1 MAASSKPQPMAL
13 LLASSS
19 PRRRELL
26 TQLGLTPDRI
36 FAPEID
42 ETPGKAERPDHY
54 ALRMAREKAAAA
66 TGILP
71 GAVILAC
78 DTTVT
83 AGRRIIGPPTASEA
97 DVAEC
102 LKLLS
107 GRRHRVLSAVCVIDA
122 TGTARTR
129 LATTIVQFKR
139 LTAQEIAA
147 YVASGEGM
155 GKAGGYAIQ
164 GRAAGFV
171 SFLSGSYTG
180 VVGLPLFETRALLAH
195 AGIIGA

>member
-1 MAASSKPQPMAL
+1 MIDTPPL

-19 PRRRELL
+19 PRRRELI
-26 TQLGLTPDRI
+26 TQLGIVPDLI
-36 FAPEID
+36 WSPDID
-42 ETPGKAERPDHY
+42 ESPAKAEAPAHY

-66 TGILP
+66 IGRLP

-83 AGRRIIGPPTASEA
+83 AGQRIIGPPTAS
-97 DVAEC
+97 DAEVVDC

-107 GRRHRVLSAVCVIDA
+107 GRRHRVHSAVCVIDA
-122 TGTARTR
+122 GGTVRTR
-129 LATTIVQFKR
+129 LSTTIVRFKR
-139 LTAQEIAA
+139 LSPKEIAA
-147 YVASGEGM
+147 YVACGEGM

-171 SFLSGSYTG
+171 QSLSGSYSG
-180 VVGLPLFETRALLAH
+180 VVGLPLFETRALLVT
-195 AGIIGA
+195 AGIVAGVGAA